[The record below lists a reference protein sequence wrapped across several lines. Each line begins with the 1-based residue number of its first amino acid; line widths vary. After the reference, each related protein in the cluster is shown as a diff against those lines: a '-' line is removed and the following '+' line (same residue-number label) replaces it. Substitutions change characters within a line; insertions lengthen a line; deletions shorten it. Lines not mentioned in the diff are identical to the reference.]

1 MSKRVFLPVIQPNG
15 EVRANGFTTQP
26 PAGSWAQT
34 AREMAKMFPDSDI
47 DWDAWKDEMKEQD
60 AGI

>member
-34 AREMAKMFPDSDI
+34 AREMAKTDN

-60 AGI
+60 TGI